1 MRLQKIEEMRRREKR
16 CCSCKRESSILEE
29 RRVAAPAEERSAQ
42 KRKHFDELAAREEI
56 EVISVNVVYLKLT
69 CPYFQRGMYQMSIN
83 ESAQPQ
89 GPSFF
94 LEMLGQGDCLLSQPP
109 IMQPQTTGPSQLDD
123 PLPITQPTQDYGHV
137 DFSGV
142 EVACRFVRERHSPE
156 RLSLSGRRS
165 LAGARRKGK
174 KKDTTTS
181 TNFDDEVNE

>member
-1 MRLQKIEEMRRREKR
+1 M
-16 CCSCKRESSILEE
+16 
-29 RRVAAPAEERSAQ
+29 
-42 KRKHFDELAAREEI
+42 
-56 EVISVNVVYLKLT
+56 VYLKLT
-69 CPYFQRGMYQMSIN
+69 CPCFQRGMYQMSIN

-94 LEMLGQGDCLLSQPP
+94 FEMLGQGDCLLSQPP
-109 IMQPQTTGPSQLDD
+109 IMQPQTTGMYTAEQMMGYAGSTQSYGEPCSYGPSQLDD
-123 PLPITQPTQDYGHV
+123 PLPIIQPTQDYGHV

-174 KKDTTTS
+174 KKRHYHIKK
-181 TNFDDEVNE
+181 FR